1 MKLYEVIMEST
12 NPSAGK
18 RGYFSSLEKAEAE
31 VEKWR
36 EYVKD
41 EEGDEEGYWGKV
53 TFEIIDKTYDLD
65 SGID

>member
-36 EYVKD
+36 EYAK
-41 EEGDEEGYWGKV
+41 DEEGYWGKV
-53 TFEIIDKTYDLD
+53 TFEIFDKTYDLD
-65 SGID
+65 SGLD